1 MVDYFTKHHLP
12 YHIILTR
19 DKYLY
24 QTIYARN
31 NCDLNISLCSLQWR
45 DNPTTTKQNRR
56 HDSNRKMGPRCKN
69 KMSNISTRHSHTHK
83 SWTFLEWTKILNIK
97 WINVFDPSQSLR
109 RKTMEYN
116 KISHKVTNKI
126 NLIYVVFC
134 LIRNV
139 VRIDYTR
146 FYLLQ
151 VFSKENMLF
160 LSTKDM
166 KVRLSYTDKSVRMS
180 LWFSINNFVIIP
192 IPRSFLVS
200 RSIVVESSVKN
211 STLVVRRSRDVILL
225 ITW

>member
-1 MVDYFTKHHLP
+1 
-12 YHIILTR
+12 
-19 DKYLY
+19 
-24 QTIYARN
+24 
-31 NCDLNISLCSLQWR
+31 
-45 DNPTTTKQNRR
+45 
-56 HDSNRKMGPRCKN
+56 
-69 KMSNISTRHSHTHK
+69 
-83 SWTFLEWTKILNIK
+83 
-97 WINVFDPSQSLR
+97 
-109 RKTMEYN
+109 MEYN

>member
-1 MVDYFTKHHLP
+1 MVGYFTKHHLP

-126 NLIYVVFC
+126 NLIYMV
-134 LIRNV
+134 
-139 VRIDYTR
+139 
-146 FYLLQ
+146 
-151 VFSKENMLF
+151 F
-160 LSTKDM
+160 LSYQKRFPHWWSIILFPKGIHKGKYSVSQYHGYEGKD
-166 KVRLSYTDKSVRMS
+166 
-180 LWFSINNFVIIP
+180 IIY
-192 IPRSFLVS
+192 
-200 RSIVVESSVKN
+200 
-211 STLVVRRSRDVILL
+211 
-225 ITW
+225 W